1 MFWWEL
7 LCVAIL
13 GGLLALDRSAGWNFM
28 LSQPLVG
35 ACLAGSLL
43 AGALLHSGSEWELW
57 ALRIPLGVGVL
68 LQLLLTDPS
77 LPAAQKPRDTATA
90 GVIGASVGILCLER
104 LHPSF
109 TLLTGG
115 IVWVLVGTLAGLLS
129 SVAGGWMEAS
139 MRAVNQDR
147 ARRAE
152 ALLLEGKVAAF
163 EALYWRGVGRLFLR
177 GATWSAAA
185 TVAGVAAAALV
196 LPHAVRILTGPHAGL
211 LFAVILGV
219 AFGSGY
225 HTHVR
230 TPRHGFRWAALGA
243 LIALG
248 VFVQWKKGG
257 GH

>member
-1 MFWWEL
+1 MLSEL
-7 LCVAIL
+7 FRVGLL

-28 LSQPLVG
+28 LGQPLVG
-35 ACLAGSLL
+35 ACLAG
-43 AGALLHSGSEWELW
+43 ALLNPGPEWELW

-77 LPAAQKPRDTATA
+77 LPAAQKPRDSATA

-104 LHPSF
+104 LHPYLSL
-109 TLLTGG
+109 TTGG
-115 IVWVLVGTLAGLLS
+115 IVWVVVGTLAGLLA

-139 MRAVNQDR
+139 MRAVSQAS
-147 ARRAE
+147 ARRGEELA
-152 ALLLEGKVAAF
+152 LEGRIAAF

-185 TVAGVAAAALV
+185 TVGGVAAVAVL
-196 LPHAVRILTGPHAGL
+196 LPHGVRLLAGPRAGI
-211 LFAVILGV
+211 LFAAILGV

-230 TPRHGFRWAALGA
+230 TPRHGLRWAALGA
-243 LIALG
+243 LAAVVVLLRT
-248 VFVQWKKGG
+248 KGSSP
-257 GH
+257 